1 VSVAAERARHAT
13 QLRRVKGARMA
24 EQRDVAVGRLY
35 RPTDARGGPALVFFH
50 GGGWYLGSVDAYD
63 PIAQRI
69 AAASGVT
76 VISCETR
83 PAPEHPFPAAVNDAV
98 AACGWVLTHREE
110 LEIGRVGVAGDS
122 SGGNLAAVAARHA
135 QGLAAQVLIYAALD
149 LRETPP
155 PERGSDHIE
164 RYLDGANPADPDASP
179 MAAELSGLP
188 PALIVNAEHDW
199 LRALGDRYADRLRAA
214 GVPARTLDFPGQH
227 HAFLAWASPAEL
239 ERLGGAIWKL
249 MEETDG

>member
-1 VSVAAERARHAT
+1 VIEAERAEHAR

-24 EQRDVAVGRLY
+24 EQRDVEVGRLY
-35 RPTDARGGPALVFFH
+35 RPTEERGGPALVFFH
-50 GGGWYLGSVDAYD
+50 GGGWYLGSVAAYD

-83 PAPEHPFPAAVNDAV
+83 LAPEHPFPAAVNDAV
-98 AACGWVLTHREE
+98 AATGWVLTHRDE
-110 LEIGRVGVAGDS
+110 LGVGRVGIAGDS
-122 SGGNLAAVAARHA
+122 SGGNLAAVAARHVP
-135 QGLAAQVLIYAALD
+135 GLVAQVLIYAALD
-149 LRETPP
+149 LREEPP
-155 PERGSDHIE
+155 PGRGGHLE
-164 RYLDGANPADPDASP
+164 RYLAGADPADPDASP

-199 LRALGDRYADRLRAA
+199 LRGQGDRYADRLREA
-214 GVPARTLDFPGQH
+214 GVPAQTLDFLGQH
-227 HAFLAWASPAEL
+227 HAFLAWASRAEL
-239 ERLGGAIWKL
+239 ERLGSAIRKL